1 MSYEIKYRFDLGE
14 RVFFFDQQL
23 GGFSRGTVRQVE
35 IDTAL
40 ENLIITDFIKYTV
53 YMTNGSNKVLDE
65 SVCFTEVS
73 PPSSPGVPDNSLTV
87 EYKPG
92 DYVYVTDADENTIF
106 YARVA
111 QIEVNIYENTTLVY
125 YWVNKE
131 TDDCTRN
138 ESSIR
143 VPANTLFATANDAWV
158 DLGIIQETPTPTP
171 TLTPTPTVT
180 PTPTPS
186 ATPTSSGG
194 GGNDNSPTPFY
205 ASKMNMNAS
214 TITRGMA
221 VYVTNLGGVDLVN
234 TDATTLNFLGFVLD
248 DSIPPLG
255 VGRIIMEGT
264 INNID
269 SVWND
274 LIAENGLLQTGKR
287 YYIAAN
293 GRISAY
299 PPSSGYVRQVGF
311 AVSPNILD
319 IRILPSVKLTT

>member
-14 RVFFFDQQL
+14 RVFFFDQQQ
-23 GGFSRGTVRQVE
+23 GGFSRGTVRQIE

-40 ENLIITDFIKYTV
+40 EENILTDNIRYTV
-53 YMTNGSNKVLDE
+53 YITNGNSRVVDE
-65 SVCFTEVS
+65 SVCFTELS
-73 PPSSPGVPDNSLTV
+73 PPSSPGVPDNSITV
-87 EYKPG
+87 GYEPG
-92 DYVYVTDADENTIF
+92 DYVYVSDEFENTIF

-111 QIEVNIYENTTLVY
+111 QIELNIYENTTILF

-131 TDDCTRN
+131 TDDITRS

-143 VPANTLFATANDAWV
+143 VSGDTVFGDPNDAWIH
-158 DLGIIQETPTPTP
+158 LGIIPATPTPTP
-171 TLTPTPTVT
+171 TPTITPTVT

-186 ATPTSSGG
+186 ATPTSGGG

-205 ASKMNMNAS
+205 ASKMNVNAS

-221 VYVTNLGGVDLVN
+221 VYVTAMGGVDLAN
-234 TDATTLNFLGFVLD
+234 TDNTTLTFLGFVLD

-274 LIAENGLLQTGKR
+274 LIAENGLLQTGRR
-287 YYIAAN
+287 YYIASN

-299 PPSSGYVRQVGF
+299 PPTSGYVRQVGF

-319 IRILPSVKLTT
+319 IRILPSVKLSS